1 MDYGLWCILKEG
13 WYSGTLSGYS
23 VDYGVFSEKDGILE
37 YSLGIPWIMVYSQG
51 RMVFWN
57 ILWVLWGLWGILRVR
72 W

>member
-37 YSLGIPWIMVYSQG
+37 YSLGIPGIMRYSQS
-51 RMVFWN
+51 RMV
-57 ILWVLWGLWGILRVR
+57 ILDIL
-72 W
+72 